1 MVLLHLVAL
10 LIGALGPADGE
21 VPDLRGERYV
31 QPAAPAGGVSA
42 ETSGWGA
49 SAGPWLR
56 DSTGVAVLVHQ
67 EPGTGDLVAS
77 QIRRVFLL
85 RQRFWSD
92 GTPVAPVNLPANSPL
107 REIFSR
113 LVLGQSTRDLAE
125 YWKDL
130 YFHGTQPP
138 PVLDSEEAV
147 LLYVARTRGGIGYV
161 SLSFLNGHPLPAGVR
176 VAQEWVEG
184 G

>member
-1 MVLLHLVAL
+1 
-10 LIGALGPADGE
+10 
-21 VPDLRGERYV
+21 
-31 QPAAPAGGVSA
+31 
-42 ETSGWGA
+42 
-49 SAGPWLR
+49 
-56 DSTGVAVLVHQ
+56 VAVLVHEGASARDL
-67 EPGTGDLVAS
+67 EPA

-92 GTPVAPVNLPANSPL
+92 GIPAAPVNLPASSPL
-107 REIFSR
+107 RESFSR
-113 LVLGQSTRDLAE
+113 LVLGQSTRDLAD

-147 LLYVARTRGGIGYV
+147 LLYVARTAGGVGYV
-161 SLSFLNGHPLPAGVR
+161 SVSFLGTVTLPASVR
-176 VAQEWVEG
+176 VAGVWEVG

>member
-1 MVLLHLVAL
+1 
-10 LIGALGPADGE
+10 
-21 VPDLRGERYV
+21 
-31 QPAAPAGGVSA
+31 
-42 ETSGWGA
+42 
-49 SAGPWLR
+49 
-56 DSTGVAVLVHQ
+56 VAVLVH
-67 EPGTGDLVAS
+67 EEEGLGALDPS

-85 RQRFWSD
+85 RQRFWGD
-92 GTPVAPVNLPANSPL
+92 GTPAAPVNLPAASPL
-107 REIFSR
+107 RESFSR

-147 LLYVARTRGGIGYV
+147 LLYVARTPGGIGYV
-161 SLSFLNGHPLPAGVR
+161 SLSFLDAVSLPSDVR
-176 VAQEWVEG
+176 VAWEWLAG